1 MIDRDRIVKLVHGV
15 IDELNELLPE
25 GEALR
30 KEPGTVI
37 LGEGG
42 GLDSMGTVNLV
53 VALDNRLQE
62 TLGRPVNLT
71 EDPRIFE
78 KGGVLSTV
86 GTMTDFLL
94 AAARAAELSE

>member
-1 MIDRDRIVKLVHGV
+1 
-15 IDELNELLPE
+15 
-25 GEALR
+25 
-30 KEPGTVI
+30 
-37 LGEGG
+37 
-42 GLDSMGTVNLV
+42 
-53 VALDNRLQE
+53 
-62 TLGRPVNLT
+62 VNLT